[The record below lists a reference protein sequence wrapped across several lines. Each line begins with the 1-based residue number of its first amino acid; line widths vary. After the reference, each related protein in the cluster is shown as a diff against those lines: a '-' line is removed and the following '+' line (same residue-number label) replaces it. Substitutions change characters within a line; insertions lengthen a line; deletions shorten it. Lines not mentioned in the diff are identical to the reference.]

1 MALRGEG
8 EERRCA
14 VYIITARWHFEHR
27 LDFNLS
33 VAVVGGFD
41 ARWLTHPHFML
52 AFRYDHGGFCRD
64 SAEILWGFFETFRAR
79 FSIFLWELFFFFLHS
94 ARDWFSGT
102 MTKGGKGQLIH
113 AIRTGCSQRHHA
125 VGQGPKVAG
134 NRRNRHATDS
144 SRIIQLTLRLTR
156 PSLDGTAIGQR
167 FRGALASQHRSGD
180 SIRFNWV
187 WIGVCCSSLRPAEVI
202 IDIQVR

>member
-79 FSIFLWELFFFFLHS
+79 FSIFLWELFFFFYI
-94 ARDWFSGT
+94 
-102 MTKGGKGQLIH
+102 QLV
-113 AIRTGCSQRHHA
+113 TGS
-125 VGQGPKVAG
+125 VGPWRKVAKV
-134 NRRNRHATDS
+134 NWYMRS
-144 SRIIQLTLRLTR
+144 VL
-156 PSLDGTAIGQR
+156 
-167 FRGALASQHRSGD
+167 GAASDTMRSGRD
-180 SIRFNWV
+180 QRSLETGAIDTQPTVAALFN
-187 WIGVCCSSLRPAEVI
+187 
-202 IDIQVR
+202 